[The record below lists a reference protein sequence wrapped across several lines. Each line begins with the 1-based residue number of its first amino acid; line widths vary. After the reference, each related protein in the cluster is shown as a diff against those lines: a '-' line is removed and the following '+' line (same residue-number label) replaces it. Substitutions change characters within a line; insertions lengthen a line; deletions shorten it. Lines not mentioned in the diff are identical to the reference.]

1 VRYKPSSWTVFFF
14 VLLAVVAASRIAAAQ
29 DATYYNTE
37 GLDRYRSGD
46 YAGAVAML
54 QRAHSLDPENATIR
68 ANLASAHCAAARESA
83 EANDLD
89 AAIRELHAALDLKSD
104 NADLYAFAGSLYL
117 ATGDL
122 ASAEG
127 MLLSALD
134 LDPEHKDGHE
144 LLGHVYYGRGA
155 LKDAVEQWQWVLD
168 HYPSTEDIEGLIEKA
183 KRELEVEKDF
193 VTEYR
198 RRHFVINR
206 DRDNFEEESRTIL
219 AILEECYYDIGKE
232 LRCFPR
238 NPVIVL
244 LYSPEQFSEATLANA
259 HVAGLYDGKMRV
271 PLVSRNHDQERLT
284 RILRHEYT
292 HVLVGELTGGNVPFW
307 FNEGLAQYESE
318 KLDRTR
324 RAILSDALKR
334 GTLVPLKELDQ
345 TQFDLEED
353 PDRLRLAYL
362 EGFAAV
368 SYLNRRF
375 TRRHLLDFMSMLGQG
390 HDTETALRTVYR
402 RSYDQLHHDVF
413 SEYR

>member
-1 VRYKPSSWTVFFF
+1 MRYRPNQWPVFFV
-14 VLLAVVAASRIAAAQ
+14 VLLVLLVPFRIT
-29 DATYYNTE
+29 DAEDAGYYNTE
-37 GLDRYRSGD
+37 GLERYRSGD

-54 QRAHSLDPENATIR
+54 QRAHALDPENTMIR
-68 ANLASAHCAAARESA
+68 SNLARAHCAAARESA

-89 AAIRELHAALDLKSD
+89 AAMRELDAALDLKSD
-104 NADLYAFAGSLYL
+104 DADLYAFAGSLYL
-117 ATGDL
+117 TTGDL

-127 MLLSALD
+127 MLLCVLD

-168 HYPSTEDIEGLIEKA
+168 HHPTDENVDKFLEKA
-183 KRELEVEKDF
+183 RRELEVEKDF
-193 VTEYR
+193 VTEYE

-219 AILEECYYDIGKE
+219 DILERCYYDIGRD
-232 LRCFPR
+232 LRHFPR

-244 LYSPEQFSEATLANA
+244 LYSPEQFSEATLAKA
-259 HVAGLYDGKMRV
+259 HVAGLYDGKIRV
-271 PLVSRNHDQERLT
+271 PLVPKNYDHDRLT

-292 HVLVGELTGGNVPFW
+292 HVVVGALTGGNVPFW

-318 KLDRTR
+318 GLDKTK

-334 GTLVPLKELDQ
+334 GTLVPLKELDE
-345 TQFDLEED
+345 THLDFDED
-353 PDRLRLAYL
+353 PARLHLAYL

-375 TRRHLLDFMSMLGQG
+375 TRRHLFDFMYMLGQG

-402 RSYDQLHHDVF
+402 RSYDQLHRDVF
-413 SEYR
+413 REHR

>member
-1 VRYKPSSWTVFFF
+1 MRYRPNSWPIFFF
-14 VLLAVVAASRIAAAQ
+14 VLLVLVAPSRVADSQ
-29 DATYYNTE
+29 DANHYNTE
-37 GLDRYRSGD
+37 GLERYRSGD
-46 YAGAVAML
+46 YAGAVAL
-54 QRAHSLDPENATIR
+54 FERAYSLEPENTTIR
-68 ANLASAHCAAARESA
+68 SNLASAHCAAAKESID
-83 EANDLD
+83 ANDLD
-89 AAIRELHAALDLKSD
+89 SAIRELDAALDLKSD
-104 NADLYAFAGSLYL
+104 DADLYAFAGSLCL

-134 LDPEHKDGHE
+134 VDPEHKDGHV

-155 LKDAVEQWQWVLD
+155 LRDAVAQWQWVLD
-168 HYPSTEDIEGLIEKA
+168 HYPSAENVEELVEKA

-198 RRHFVINR
+198 RRHFVIHR
-206 DRDNFEEESRTIL
+206 DRDNFEQESR
-219 AILEECYYDIGKE
+219 AILDILERCYYDIGRD
-232 LRCFPR
+232 LQHFPR
-238 NPVIVL
+238 NPVLVL

-259 HVAGLYDGKMRV
+259 HVAGLYDGKIRV
-271 PLVSRNHDQERLT
+271 PLVPKTDDRDRLT

-292 HVLVGELTGGNVPFW
+292 HVLVGAMTAGNTPFW
-307 FNEGLAQYESE
+307 FNEGFAQYESE
-318 KLDRTR
+318 ELDKTK

-334 GTLVPLKELDQ
+334 GTLVPLKELDD
-345 TQFDLEED
+345 THLDFDED
-353 PDRLRLAYL
+353 PARLRLAYL

-375 TRRHLLDFMSMLGQG
+375 TRRHLFDFMYMLGQG

-402 RSYDQLHHDVF
+402 RSYDQLHREVF